1 VAAWFIQ
8 WPVAEPALVIGV
20 AEVLRRASTW
30 TSGCR
35 LVVIGAVA
43 AVVLGCSGTSDPITG
58 DRASPNPR
66 PPATPTSRG
75 SQPSGGPR
83 PAPHPRPASPRL
95 IATRDHIPVLTYH
108 QIRNW
113 RPTDGPA
120 ARRLITPPGVF
131 AAQMDA
137 LDRSGYATISGTRL
151 VNHLLA
157 GVPLPP
163 KPLLVTFDDASQGQ
177 YTSALPILRRHRFVA
192 TFFVMTV
199 VLDKPGWLSRAQI
212 RRLDRLGMTIAAH
225 RWDHRPVP
233 AYRGDDWRVQLV
245 RPARELGRLVG
256 HRVRLFAYPYGRWTR
271 AAFPKLE
278 RSGYLAAFQLAG
290 PMDPRGPRWT
300 IRRIMVAPTWSNG
313 TLLRQLTHSF

>member
-1 VAAWFIQ
+1 
-8 WPVAEPALVIGV
+8 
-20 AEVLRRASTW
+20 
-30 TSGCR
+30 
-35 LVVIGAVA
+35 
-43 AVVLGCSGTSDPITG
+43 
-58 DRASPNPR
+58 
-66 PPATPTSRG
+66 
-75 SQPSGGPR
+75 
-83 PAPHPRPASPRL
+83 
-95 IATRDHIPVLTYH
+95 LTYH

-233 AYRGDDWRVQLV
+233 PTVVTIGGFSWSGPPGSSAVWSAIGCGCLPIRTAAGPGRHFRSWSGPGIWR
-245 RPARELGRLVG
+245 RSSWPA
-256 HRVRLFAYPYGRWTR
+256 RWTR
-271 AAFPKLE
+271 EGRDGPSGASWSPRPGATG
-278 RSGYLAAFQLAG
+278 RS
-290 PMDPRGPRWT
+290 
-300 IRRIMVAPTWSNG
+300 
-313 TLLRQLTHSF
+313 